1 MKPWK
6 RGARLR
12 VPPLGY
18 AKGPKLLLGHT
29 DVENPF
35 LLMEILQAPLS
46 LVIFTLTRLEAHHLQ
61 GVLLGK
67 LVNVRHKCLAHRR
80 HQGGGSDERAT
91 MLLEEGRYPT
101 TGLQHGLIG
110 IEIEAIDTF
119 NVQSDLI
126 FQQLTQ
132 ILVYHNIG
140 SGWQL
145 GVSPSCRLFGY
156 DRSLLLLMTNRGHF
170 MTRRSEAMPR

>member
-1 MKPWK
+1 MGK
-6 RGARLR
+6 GAPRLR

-18 AKGPKLLLGHT
+18 AKGPKLFLGHA

-35 LLMEILQAPLS
+35 LLMEILQAL
-46 LVIFTLTRLEAHHLQ
+46 LGLIIFTLTRLEAHHLQ
-61 GVLLGK
+61 GVVLGK
-67 LVNVRHKCLAHRR
+67 LVNVRNKCLAHRR
-80 HQGGGSDERAT
+80 HQRGGSDECST
-91 MLLEEGRYPT
+91 MLLEEGRHST

-110 IEIEAIDTF
+110 IEIEAVDPF

-140 SGWQL
+140 SGWQW
-145 GVSPSCRLFGY
+145 GISPSCRLFGY

-170 MTRRSEAMPR
+170 MTRRSEAEPR